1 MQEPSVPYS
10 TPSHSPFIPDVSITS
25 PDFRFQVPKA
35 GSRSTFPPNDQSALS
50 PLALRQIGFA
60 TAETRGAGNEL
71 RVETPK
77 SGSRHSFPPLNNP
90 YTLPTTQNSSASQL
104 QPRSKSPQRDEGS
117 GRSPLGILKADSAI
131 SSHMRILS
139 QPTKNYTH
147 ASPLQPR
154 VMSASLAQAGSR
166 SPQDVSRV
174 AGVGNAA
181 RTRMMMK

>member
-1 MQEPSVPYS
+1 MQEPSVPYG

-50 PLALRQIGFA
+50 QIGFA

-71 RVETPK
+71 RMEIPK

-90 YTLPTTQNSSASQL
+90 YTLPTTQHSSAFQL

-117 GRSPLGILKADSAI
+117 GRSPPGILKADSAI

-154 VMSASLAQAGSR
+154 VISASLAQASSR

-181 RTRMMMK
+181 RTQMMMK

>member
-1 MQEPSVPYS
+1 MQEPSVPYG

-50 PLALRQIGFA
+50 QIGFA
-60 TAETRGAGNEL
+60 TAETRGAGNKL
-71 RVETPK
+71 RMEIPK

-90 YTLPTTQNSSASQL
+90 YTLPTTQNSSAFQL

-117 GRSPLGILKADSAI
+117 GRSPPGILKADSAI

-147 ASPLQPR
+147 ASPLQPQ
-154 VMSASLAQAGSR
+154 VMSASLAQASSR